1 MIYEITRKL
10 GATRGWKDG
19 GEAFV
24 VAANVLGECLKTG
37 QLLLRSL
44 LSIFVLGTA
53 LRDSYCVPLWAKAI
67 VPSSDRFPL
76 FRPVFMQSAVQ
87 VRSIHRIIDRGSR
100 SSSIIFLLFRW
111 KEISLFSF
119 FLRERFI
126 IIKIYLLV
134 LVCLPFEY
142 NTIIFGEDWKIG
154 VGLLFRTK
162 PVPNKNLD
170 GSRRATG
177 SSAGCRRLTSLI
189 TSDRIVENGFP
200 PRQPSPCYHLSSRH
214 RRSTRLSALDRG
226 RIKAT
231 VEFDR
236 RSAADPRMIPRLLS
250 WYPPAWYLIRG
261 EV

>member
-142 NTIIFGEDWKIG
+142 NTIIFGEDRKIG

-177 SSAGCRRLTSLI
+177 SSVDVSLHW
-189 TSDRIVENGFP
+189 SLRIG
-200 PRQPSPCYHLSSRH
+200 SWKTDSRH
-214 RRSTRLSALDRG
+214 VNLLLAIISPRDTG
-226 RIKAT
+226 
-231 VEFDR
+231 DR
-236 RSAADPRMIPRLLS
+236 R
-250 WYPPAWYLIRG
+250 G
-261 EV
+261 

>member
-134 LVCLPFEY
+134 LACLGQIS
-142 NTIIFGEDWKIG
+142 NISRLNIIRLYLEKIG
-154 VGLLFRTK
+154 RSVLDFCFERNLF
-162 PVPNKNLD
+162 P
-170 GSRRATG
+170 
-177 SSAGCRRLTSLI
+177 
-189 TSDRIVENGFP
+189 
-200 PRQPSPCYHLSSRH
+200 
-214 RRSTRLSALDRG
+214 
-226 RIKAT
+226 IK
-231 VEFDR
+231 
-236 RSAADPRMIPRLLS
+236 I
-250 WYPPAWYLIRG
+250 
-261 EV
+261 

>member
-1 MIYEITRKL
+1 MEGNLFILFLPSRTIYNNKNLSFSPRMSRK
-10 GATRGWKDG
+10 
-19 GEAFV
+19 
-24 VAANVLGECLKTG
+24 NI
-37 QLLLRSL
+37 Q
-44 LSIFVLGTA
+44 
-53 LRDSYCVPLWAKAI
+53 
-67 VPSSDRFPL
+67 
-76 FRPVFMQSAVQ
+76 
-87 VRSIHRIIDRGSR
+87 H
-100 SSSIIFLLFRW
+100 
-111 KEISLFSF
+111 
-119 FLRERFI
+119 
-126 IIKIYLLV
+126 
-134 LVCLPFEY
+134 LPFEY
-142 NTIIFGEDWKIG
+142 NTIIFGEDRKIG

-200 PRQPSPCYHLSSRH
+200 PCQPSPCYHLSSRH

>member
-1 MIYEITRKL
+1 MEGNLFILFLPSRTIYNNK
-10 GATRGWKDG
+10 
-19 GEAFV
+19 
-24 VAANVLGECLKTG
+24 N
-37 QLLLRSL
+37 
-44 LSIFVLGTA
+44 LSFSP
-53 LRDSYCVPLWAKAI
+53 R
-67 VPSSDRFPL
+67 
-76 FRPVFMQSAVQ
+76 M
-87 VRSIHRIIDRGSR
+87 SR
-100 SSSIIFLLFRW
+100 TNIQH
-111 KEISLFSF
+111 
-119 FLRERFI
+119 
-126 IIKIYLLV
+126 
-134 LVCLPFEY
+134 LPFEY
-142 NTIIFGEDWKIG
+142 NTIIFGEDRKIG

-226 RIKAT
+226 RMKAT

-250 WYPPAWYLIRG
+250 WPPAWYLIRG

>member
-1 MIYEITRKL
+1 M
-10 GATRGWKDG
+10 
-19 GEAFV
+19 
-24 VAANVLGECLKTG
+24 
-37 QLLLRSL
+37 RSL

-142 NTIIFGEDWKIG
+142 NTIIFGEDRKIG

-170 GSRRATG
+170 GSRRATD
-177 SSAGCRRLTSLI
+177 SSASRVSHFIDHFG
-189 TSDRIVENGFP
+189 SDRGKRIPATSTF
-200 PRQPSPCYHLSSRH
+200 SLLSSLLATQAIDEAKCA
-214 RRSTRLSALDRG
+214 RSW
-226 RIKAT
+226 
-231 VEFDR
+231 
-236 RSAADPRMIPRLLS
+236 ADKGNRWIWP
-250 WYPPAWYLIRG
+250 
-261 EV
+261 